1 MAYISQ
7 EKKKEIAPAIKAV
20 AKKYGRKVS
29 IGIRNNM
36 KLVVK
41 VKNAED
47 IYKRLYAKT
56 IENSNGVYV
65 DPELSELSEFGHL
78 VNDYWIEERYH
89 KSDHA
94 FLNELHTSMHSKDF
108 YNNDDAMID
117 YFDRSYYTA
126 IELHK

>member
-7 EKKKEIAPAIKAV
+7 EEKKELAPAIKAV
-20 AKKYGRKVS
+20 AKKYGRTVS

-41 VKNAED
+41 VKAAED

-56 IENSNGVYV
+56 IENRTTYV
-65 DPELSELSEFGHL
+65 DPELSKLSEFGHL

-89 KSDHA
+89 EKDHA
-94 FLNELHTSMHSKDF
+94 FLNDLHASMHSKSF
-108 YNNDDAMID
+108 YNNDDAMTD